1 MNNALKLIVVT
12 AGAVMGGW
20 IGSEVS
26 GVAGLVVGGVVGA
39 GIGALFALMGSSN
52 R

>member
-26 GVAGLVVGGVVGA
+26 GAGGLVVGGVVGA
-39 GIGALFALMGSSN
+39 GIGALFALMVSSN